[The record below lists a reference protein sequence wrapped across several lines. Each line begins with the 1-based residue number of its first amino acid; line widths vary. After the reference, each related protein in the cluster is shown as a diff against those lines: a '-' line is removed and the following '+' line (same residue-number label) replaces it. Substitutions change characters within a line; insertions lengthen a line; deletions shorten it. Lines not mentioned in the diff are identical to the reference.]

1 MAGVTLFFYISP
13 MTLQKTPNASRL
25 HIGIFGKV
33 NSGKSTLLNAITSQE
48 VALVSEK
55 KGTTTDPVYKA
66 MEISGLGPVVFIDTA
81 GFEDTSDL
89 GIKRIEKTKLVIKK
103 ADMAI
108 VIFCDTDIKEGISWV
123 HSLKKQNAKVI
134 VVVNDMENNNAA
146 GIVSKLKAELDEK
159 IIVVNALKK
168 HNIEEVKNALIEN
181 APEEQ
186 ISIVGNLAGESDIV
200 MLVMPQDIQAPKGRL
215 ILPQVQTIRELLD
228 KKCIVISCTA
238 EKIDETLAALHKA
251 PSLIICDS
259 QVFKLVY
266 DKKPKESKLSSF
278 SVLFAAYKGDIES
291 FLNGAKAID
300 NLTKDSHI
308 LIAEAC
314 THAPL
319 GEDIGREKIPNL
331 LKQRFGNTL
340 STTIVSG
347 MDFPKDLTK
356 FNLIIHCGACMFNRK
371 YVLSRIEEAKQQGV
385 PITNYGVAI
394 AHLQGILKFLS
405 FSHESSGS

>member
-1 MAGVTLFFYISP
+1 
-13 MTLQKTPNASRL
+13 MTLQETPNASRL

-33 NSGKSTLLNAITSQE
+33 NSGKSTLLNALTSQE

-66 MEISGLGPVVFIDTA
+66 MEINGLGPVVFIDTA

-89 GIKRIEKTKLVIKK
+89 GIKRIEKTKLVTKK

-108 VIFCDTDIKEGISWV
+108 VIFCDTDIDEGISWV
-123 HSLKKQNAKVI
+123 HSLKKQNVKVI
-134 VVVNDMENNNAA
+134 VVVNDMENNNAPE
-146 GIVSKLKAELDEK
+146 IVSKLKAELDGR

-181 APEEQ
+181 APEEK
-186 ISIVGNLAGESDIV
+186 INITGNSVHENDIV

-228 KKCIVISCTA
+228 KKSIVISCTA

-251 PSLIICDS
+251 PDLIICDS
-259 QVFKLVY
+259 QVFKMVY
-266 DKKPKESKLSSF
+266 DKKPKESKLTSF

-300 NLTKDSHI
+300 SLSGNSHV

-319 GEDIGREKIPNL
+319 GEDIGRIKIPNL
-331 LKQRFGNTL
+331 LRQKFGNDL
-340 STTIVSG
+340 SINVVSG
-347 MDFPKDLTK
+347 TDFPKDLAK
-356 FNLIIHCGACMFNRK
+356 YNLIIHCGACMFNRK
-371 YVLSRIEEAKQQGV
+371 YMLSRVEEARHQGV
-385 PITNYGVAI
+385 PITNYGIAI

-405 FSHESSGS
+405 FLP